1 MFERLLIDNL
11 GEIGF
16 IVGPM
21 VRHNVYKSP
30 ELLSTWS
37 GDAFNAILISIKR
50 HLSTTK
56 SGEKKQPLLPVTM
69 LEKAVLDT
77 PNPTRNFLVMSSVEN
92 IDQPIRDAIRKQ
104 PEKDQTNGKPAQCRC
119 PKCNELILTIVKRK
133 ANLET
138 WKCCMALFMSG

>member
-16 IVGPM
+16 IVGPL
-21 VRHNVYKSP
+21 VRHNCYKSP

-37 GDAFNAILISIKR
+37 GDAFNSVLISIKR
-50 HLSTTK
+50 HLPTTK
-56 SGEKKQPLLPVTM
+56 SGEKKLPLLPK

-77 PNPTRNFLVMSSVEN
+77 PDPTRNFFVMPSIEN
-92 IDQPIRDAIRKQ
+92 IDQPLRDAIRKQ
-104 PEKDQTNGKPAQCRC
+104 SEKDQKNGKPAQCRC

-138 WKCCMALFMSG
+138 WKCCIALFMTG